1 MQETEPKEPKVRG
14 VLFDLDGVL
23 IDSETVYTRF
33 WQEVDS
39 RFPTGVEGFA
49 MKIKGNTLTAILDT
63 YFDKKN
69 HPAILKMLRQ
79 QERDMRYTLF
89 EGVLPLLE
97 KLRQRGIKTAVVTSS
112 NDTKMEN
119 LFKQIPQLAQYIDV
133 LVTDEDVQ
141 VSKPNPQGYL
151 AAAVGLGLEPS
162 ECVVCEDSLAGLE
175 AGRRAGCRVVGI
187 TGTVDTALLAPLA
200 DEILDSVAQLKV

>member
-1 MQETEPKEPKVRG
+1 MQETEPKESKVRG

-33 WQEVDS
+33 WQEVDK
-39 RFPTGVEGFA
+39 RFPTRVEGFA

-89 EGVLPLLE
+89 DGVIPLLE
-97 KLRQRGIKTAVVTSS
+97 NLRQRGIKTAVVTSS

-175 AGRRAGCRVVGI
+175 AGRRAGCRVVAI
-187 TGTVDTALLAPLA
+187 TGTEDTALLAPLA